1 MDGSFFWDMVALE
14 VERQQTSFEWLYRK
28 TKVAKGTFS
37 SWKSRKMYPRA
48 DIAYK
53 IAEALGVS
61 VEYLLTGRQQLKQ
74 SSNTTIYA
82 AVIDEIAQNL
92 VFFDSFDLETV
103 KALASSMAKRYNR
116 KPGLHTNLHGE
127 SPL

>member
-1 MDGSFFWDMVALE
+1 
-14 VERQQTSFEWLYRK
+14 
-28 TKVAKGTFS
+28 
-37 SWKSRKMYPRA
+37 MYPRA

-82 AVIDEIAQNL
+82 SVIDEIAQNL

-103 KALASSMAKRYNR
+103 KDMASSMAKRYNR
-116 KPGLHTNLHGE
+116 KPGLHPNLHGE
-127 SPL
+127 SPV